1 MQSGALRCTP
11 LGLLCRCLSFDEQ
24 GNDDTLRTLTS
35 PQVNWPKLLRTAG
48 AQLVTPA
55 LASALKRRQILD
67 QLDPEVRNYLD
78 GIQSLNLIRN
88 ETLRTQLFRI
98 AEELN
103 GIGITPL
110 LIKGAIALLP
120 NHYPG
125 ATDRLMG
132 DLDIV
137 VPDEKMSDAHA
148 LLARMGYSE
157 KPDAYLSYFW
167 ATAVEKRSVAHI
179 PGMQHQSLPVSVELH
194 RRMLSKKHD
203 DKALQQSA
211 NLLSIALP
219 SGATVMIPDPTAQLV
234 HSFIH
239 SQISHQLGPRRLIHM
254 RHLLEFAALTQ
265 HYRDDI
271 AIDTIRASVLPKRLS
286 QLAEYWAVAESWLG
300 ALFPEGLQRSPRER
314 PEKWLVERSMTDA
327 KWRRAF
333 EMSWRVRNYPSR
345 LVKFGQRVW
354 ERQEY
359 LPVRIRRLIAER
371 R

>member
-24 GNDDTLRTLTS
+24 TNDDTLRTLTS
-35 PQVNWPKLLRTAG
+35 PQVNWPELLRTAG

-55 LASALKRRQILD
+55 LASALKRWQILD
-67 QLDPEVRNYLD
+67 QLDPEVSDYLD
-78 GIQSLNLIRN
+78 GIQGLNLIRN

-120 NHYPG
+120 NQYPG
-125 ATDRLMG
+125 AADRLMG

-137 VPDEKMSDAHA
+137 VPDDRMNDAHA

-157 KPDAYLSYFW
+157 EPDAYLW
-167 ATAVEKRSVAHI
+167 ATAVERRSVAHI
-179 PGMQHQSLPVSVELH
+179 APMQHQSLPVSVELH

-239 SQISHQLGPRRLIHM
+239 SQISHQLGPRRLIHV

-286 QLAEYWAVAESWLG
+286 LLSEYWAIAENWLG

-314 PEKWLVERSMTDA
+314 PEKWLVERAMTDA

-333 EMSWRVRNYPSR
+333 EMSWRVRNFPPR
-345 LVKFGQRVW
+345 LVMFGLKIW
-354 ERQEY
+354 EKPEY
-359 LPVRIRRLIAER
+359 LPVRIRRLIAESR
-371 R
+371 